1 MRMAVKSKAN
11 GKSKKLSIKQGG
23 YADKKQ
29 RTKSLYLRGSVWVL
43 RYWTSD
49 LKRTQI
55 SCDTSD
61 LDEAVEFMHEFSPH
75 QPLPLQKTHQIEENP
90 EDKVTQDQVKDQP
103 NAKVGSLKDAWA
115 TTLSALET
123 GSLQTP
129 TLEAYRENTLNN
141 LRYTMG
147 KFLRFVATS
156 AYSEAKLWNRN
167 NEKALQSFFD
177 LFLDSLT
184 VTITTKRNYK
194 RDVSIILSL
203 MVEYGVIEHNP
214 LFYRSRKTKKTQS
227 EKAQKKHN
235 YAVFSIDEF
244 ERLVNAMDADL
255 DKPGI
260 EGVWLKYLHSL
271 QRDVRDM
278 TVVAFATGM
287 RISEITHLRWENVR
301 LSDDPEQRWIFV
313 RAEPD
318 GSWAPK
324 TQASVR
330 DIPLPDGE
338 VLRILLRRHQEYQK
352 IQNRSGGA
360 EADPHVFGR
369 GSRRRDGAP
378 SVYTKD
384 YISHKFKS
392 YVTKV
397 FGEADKRHFHSL
409 RHSIISLWVNG
420 DPLGRVQKLSIY
432 QAQDIAGHTSSAVT
446 ETYRHS
452 NTEMIKREAM
462 RVQIKL
468 ERPDLLQS
476 FVPGE

>member
-1 MRMAVKSKAN
+1 MAVKSKAN
-11 GKSKKLSIKQGG
+11 GKTRKLSIKQGG
-23 YADKKQ
+23 YSDKKQ

-61 LDEAVEFMHEFSPH
+61 LDEAVEFMHGFSPH
-75 QPLPLQKTHQIEENP
+75 LPLPLQKTHKIEENQ
-90 EDKVTQDQVKDQP
+90 EDKFTEDQVKDQP
-103 NAKVGSLKDAWA
+103 NAKLRSLREAWEV
-115 TTLSALET
+115 TLSALET
-123 GSLQTP
+123 GALQTP
-129 TLEAYRENTLNN
+129 TLETYRESTLNN
-141 LRYTMG
+141 LRYTMR
-147 KFLRFVATS
+147 KFLRFVEASTFS
-156 AYSEAKLWNRN
+156 DAKLWSRE

-184 VTITTKRNYK
+184 VSVTTKRNYK

-203 MVEYGVIEHNP
+203 MVEHGAIQHNP
-214 LFYRSRKTKKTQS
+214 LFYRSKKTKRTQS
-227 EKAQKKHN
+227 EKAQKKHD
-235 YAVFSIDEF
+235 YTVFSIDEF
-244 ERLVNAMDADL
+244 ERIVNAMDADL

-301 LSDDPEQRWIFV
+301 LGDDPEQRWIFV
-313 RAEPD
+313 RAESD

-338 VLRILLRRHQEYQK
+338 VLRILQRRYAGFQYTLE
-352 IQNRSGGA
+352 RSGA
-360 EADPHVFGR
+360 ERTDTHVFAM
-369 GSRRRDGAP
+369 GSRRRDGVP

-392 YVTKV
+392 YVTRV
-397 FGEADKRHFHSL
+397 FGESDKRHFHSL

-420 DPLGRVQKLSIY
+420 DPHGRVQQLSIY

-462 RVQIKL
+462 KVEIKL
-468 ERPDLLQS
+468 ERPDLLKTFAPKS
-476 FVPGE
+476 